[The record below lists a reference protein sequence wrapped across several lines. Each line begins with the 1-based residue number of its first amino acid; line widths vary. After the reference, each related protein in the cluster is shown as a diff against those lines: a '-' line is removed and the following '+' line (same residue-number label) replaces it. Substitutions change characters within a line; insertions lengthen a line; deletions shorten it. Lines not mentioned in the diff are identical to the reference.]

1 MTTSIDERPVLTVSE
16 AAAFL
21 RISPWTAYERVRTG
35 DIPVLR
41 MGRRILVSRVVLERM
56 LEQAG
61 GETPDHARA

>member
-1 MTTSIDERPVLTVSE
+1 MTASIDEKPVLTVAE
-16 AAAFL
+16 CAEYL

-61 GETPDHARA
+61 GGSDG